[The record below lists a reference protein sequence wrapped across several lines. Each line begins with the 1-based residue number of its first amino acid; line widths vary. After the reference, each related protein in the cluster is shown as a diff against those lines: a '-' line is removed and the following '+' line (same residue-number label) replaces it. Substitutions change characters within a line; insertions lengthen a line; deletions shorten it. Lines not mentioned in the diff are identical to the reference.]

1 MDQLLAQQT
10 GPIARRS
17 SLLERLAD
25 VYAAPGEVFDEVKAA
40 PRCLLNWVVPVLI
53 LFVVG
58 WLGMRIALSQ
68 AVIQQQLRDYQEQG
82 VQRLV
87 DSGRI
92 PKNEADAAQEAGQT
106 SMNVRIATEP
116 VYNAVAVPLLWAVL
130 FWLVGT
136 VPLKGNFTY
145 LKGLEVV
152 GLASMITVL
161 GVIIKTLLV
170 LITGNFFA
178 TPSLMLLVRDFDP
191 QNTLH
196 AVLAAANVMT
206 FWGLTVKAIGLSRL
220 SGASFGKAAFWVF
233 LLWGAWTALLIV
245 ITAGARTAYGG

>member
-1 MDQLLAQQT
+1 
-10 GPIARRS
+10 
-17 SLLERLAD
+17 
-25 VYAAPGEVFDEVKAA
+25 VFDEVKAG
-40 PRCLLNWVVPVLI
+40 PRCLLNWLVPVLL
-53 LFVVG
+53 LFFVG
-58 WLGMRIALSQ
+58 WLGNRITLSQ

-87 DSGRI
+87 DKGRI
-92 PKNEADAAQEAGQT
+92 PKNEADAAQEAGQA
-106 SMNVRIATEP
+106 SMNVRVTTEP
-116 VYNAVAVPLLWAVL
+116 VYNAVAVPCLWAVI

-161 GVIIKTLLV
+161 GSIVRTLLI

-178 TPSLMLLVRDFDP
+178 SPSLMLLVKDFDP

-196 AVLAAANVMT
+196 AVLATVNLMT

-220 SGASFGKAAFWVF
+220 SGASFAKAAFWVF
-233 LLWGAWTALLIV
+233 LFWGGWTTLLIL
-245 ITAGARTAYGG
+245 ITAGARIAYGG